1 MIGKRV
7 QFDEET
13 WAAINLL
20 RQERR
25 RSFQQLAEEAFADLL
40 EKHHRPVDLKS
51 QLRES
56 LGEQAS
62 KPARKKE
69 KLSPWRAAKPSTAL
83 QYRSAF
89 RAASAPDLA
98 P

>member
-7 QFDEET
+7 QFDDET

-25 RSFQQLAEEAFADLL
+25 RSFQQLADEAFRDLL
-40 EKHHRPVDLKS
+40 EKHHRPTDLKT

-56 LGEQAS
+56 AS
-62 KPARKKE
+62 VAPKPRKSKG
-69 KLSPWRAAKPSTAL
+69 
-83 QYRSAF
+83 
-89 RAASAPDLA
+89 
-98 P
+98 

>member
-25 RSFQQLAEEAFADLL
+25 RSFQQLADEAFRDLL
-40 EKHHRPVDLKS
+40 EKHHRPADLKT
-51 QLRES
+51 QLKES
-56 LGEQAS
+56 AGIAS
-62 KPARKKE
+62 KARRGKA
-69 KLSPWRAAKPSTAL
+69 SPIAANDSKPK
-83 QYRSAF
+83 
-89 RAASAPDLA
+89 
-98 P
+98 

>member
-25 RSFQQLAEEAFADLL
+25 RSFQQLADEAFNDLL
-40 EKHHRPVDLKS
+40 EKHHRPADLKT
-51 QLRES
+51 QLKES
-56 LGEQAS
+56 AGL
-62 KPARKKE
+62 ARKPRVRGVGKQSQQ
-69 KLSPWRAAKPSTAL
+69 K
-83 QYRSAF
+83 
-89 RAASAPDLA
+89 
-98 P
+98 

>member
-13 WAAINLL
+13 WAAVNLL

-25 RSFQQLAEEAFADLL
+25 RSFQQLADEAFRDLL
-40 EKHHRPVDLKS
+40 EKHHRPADLKR

-56 LGEQAS
+56 AGLAPKPRKKAHPIAANDS
-62 KPARKKE
+62 KPR
-69 KLSPWRAAKPSTAL
+69 
-83 QYRSAF
+83 
-89 RAASAPDLA
+89 
-98 P
+98 